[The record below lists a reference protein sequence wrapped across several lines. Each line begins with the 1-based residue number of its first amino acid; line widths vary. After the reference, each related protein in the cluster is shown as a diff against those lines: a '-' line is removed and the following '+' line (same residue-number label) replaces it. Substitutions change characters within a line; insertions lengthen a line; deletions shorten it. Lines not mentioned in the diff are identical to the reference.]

1 VSAQKPHVKTSKTI
15 AQVERMVACGL
26 DYSQIAYVLECSP
39 VQVKADYAQELEHG
53 TSAVVA
59 KVGAALLRQA
69 LRGDT
74 NAAQFFL
81 RSRAKWVTPTK
92 IEQDVSVTVD
102 DKRKLMDDIVTLVA
116 AGSSKKGLE
125 RAKQLADA
133 QAPPGS
139 KPS

>member
-1 VSAQKPHVKTSKTI
+1 MITKPHLKTSKTI
-15 AQVERMVACGL
+15 LQVERMVACGL

-39 VQVKADYAQELEHG
+39 VQVQADYKDQIDNG
-53 TSAVVA
+53 TAATIA

-92 IEQDVSVTVD
+92 IEQDVSVTVE

-125 RAKQLADA
+125 RAKQLAEA
-133 QAPPGS
+133 KPSAGS